1 MITKYQKAPFK
12 VFIFSMSTLKGAY
25 HYVSGVI
32 FIQRTPA
39 LGWKTVRCMC
49 KNTYNIRHNIHYVRA
64 YLNIL

>member
-39 LGWKTVRCMC
+39 LGWKTGAL
-49 KNTYNIRHNIHYVRA
+49 YV
-64 YLNIL
+64 